1 MSGAVQENL
10 LGDLERARELF
21 ADGLARHV
29 EQNWAE
35 AEQLYRQA
43 LHLAPDRPSVVFNLG
58 RLMLDQQK
66 DADAEAWFRRSLEL
80 APDHESSYNLAV
92 CLARQGKFESAL
104 APYDQAIALAPGTA
118 AAHAGRGWVLEQLG
132 RPAEALES
140 HARSVELAP
149 ELADLQVAYCRC
161 AALAGAAPELRNPA
175 LLETA
180 VLICLMAAHADVQ
193 NLKAIALA
201 LLERRFAGFWGGLQS
216 AGFEWSKIAAT
227 QPQDLRSLCG
237 DWLLMATLE
246 KIALT
251 DAPYQAF
258 FSRLRASLLK
268 LAVVGP
274 KSPELSGLLEP
285 LALFLAQQCCLN
297 QYVWDAAPLEVELLA
312 KLRARVADAL
322 AAGAVNSLEIGVLG
336 SYVPLFE
343 VPGAAAWS
351 ATAIDQAEP
360 ALKRL
365 LKMQVQQPLPRVVAP

>member
-1 MSGAVQENL
+1 MPRPVDGSRAGAARRLRRRASGGKPAPSVPDSLRAPANQSVALALDATGVQIYTCGPDQDAPAKFVWIFKAPDAELFDDRRNKVGKHYAGPTSGRQRRQQGRRPGARAGPGTGHRRDCLAAAGRQNDLGIGHVRPYREHPARQDSGRQGPRRWLHGRAGGPGGAGAVYGDLLFLCRHERIVDVSGAVQENL

-180 VLICLMAAHADVQ
+180 VLICRWPPTLM
-193 NLKAIALA
+193 
-201 LLERRFAGFWGGLQS
+201 
-216 AGFEWSKIAAT
+216 
-227 QPQDLRSLCG
+227 
-237 DWLLMATLE
+237 
-246 KIALT
+246 
-251 DAPYQAF
+251 
-258 FSRLRASLLK
+258 SR
-268 LAVVGP
+268 
-274 KSPELSGLLEP
+274 
-285 LALFLAQQCCLN
+285 
-297 QYVWDAAPLEVELLA
+297 
-312 KLRARVADAL
+312 
-322 AAGAVNSLEIGVLG
+322 
-336 SYVPLFE
+336 
-343 VPGAAAWS
+343 
-351 ATAIDQAEP
+351 T
-360 ALKRL
+360 
-365 LKMQVQQPLPRVVAP
+365 